1 MSVAERELRNSLVT
15 FTSSE
20 LSSVCDACTVDES
33 DLAAD
38 GAAAAD
44 LCLVDEAREEF

>member
-1 MSVAERELRNSLVT
+1 MSVADRELRNSLVT

-38 GAAAAD
+38 GAD